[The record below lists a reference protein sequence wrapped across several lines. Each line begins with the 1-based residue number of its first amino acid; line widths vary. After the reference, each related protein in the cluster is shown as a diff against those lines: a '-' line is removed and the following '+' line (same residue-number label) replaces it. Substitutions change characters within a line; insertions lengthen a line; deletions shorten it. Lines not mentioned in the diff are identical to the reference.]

1 MYPEREHQEF
11 LAKGEFMLQRSRSS
25 GAFVF
30 YPRVAAPH
38 TGATDLEWVK
48 ASGLGTV
55 YSTTV
60 IRQKPP
66 KMDYNLALIDLE
78 EGPRMMSRVEGLAPQ
93 DVKIGMPVRA
103 KIISEDDKPFVVFE
117 PAT

>member
-1 MYPEREHQEF
+1 MEF
-11 LAKGEFMLQRSRSS
+11 LAQGEFMLQRSRSS

-30 YPRVAAPH
+30 YPRVAAPR

-66 KMDYNLALIDLE
+66 KMDYNVALIDLK